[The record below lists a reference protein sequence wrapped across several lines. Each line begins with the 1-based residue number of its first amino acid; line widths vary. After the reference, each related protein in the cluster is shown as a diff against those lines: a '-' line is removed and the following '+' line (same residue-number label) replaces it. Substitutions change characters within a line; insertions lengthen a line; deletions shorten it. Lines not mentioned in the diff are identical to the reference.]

1 MTAEQ
6 STAGGARVSLPEGV
20 ARMRAD
26 LRADFARNP
35 FPSQRLTLLV
45 WRAGNLLSGRRDP
58 VSRVLRI
65 AQQLANVVWL
75 RGVIGAEIPTSVP
88 IGPGLYLPHSA
99 RGCIVH
105 HSVRI
110 GAGCTLYHRV
120 TIGLA
125 ADDAEQGPILGDD
138 VYLGA
143 GATVI
148 GAITLAPGTRVGAN
162 AVLLRDTEPHV
173 SYVGVPA
180 RPVASRRS

>member
-1 MTAEQ
+1 MTGQGSRA
-6 STAGGARVSLPEGV
+6 SLGR
-20 ARMRAD
+20 AWQQMRAD

-45 WRAGNLLSGRRDP
+45 WRTGNLLAGRRDP
-58 VSRVLRI
+58 VSRVLRVV
-65 AQQLANVVWL
+65 QQVANAVWL

-125 ADDAEQGPILGDD
+125 DDAAEQGPVLQDD
-138 VYLGA
+138 VYLGT
-143 GATVI
+143 GATI
-148 GAITLAPGTRVGAN
+148 LGPITLATGTKVGAN
-162 AVLLRDTEPHV
+162 AVLLADTVPHG

-180 RPVASRRS
+180 RPVGRSR